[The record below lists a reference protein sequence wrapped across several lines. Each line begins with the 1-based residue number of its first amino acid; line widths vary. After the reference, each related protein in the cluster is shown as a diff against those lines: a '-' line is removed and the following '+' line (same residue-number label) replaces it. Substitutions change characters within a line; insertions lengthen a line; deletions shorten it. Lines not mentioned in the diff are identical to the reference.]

1 MAIDGTLFDK
11 IWRSH
16 VVRALDDDTFLL
28 HIDRHMLQET
38 TCGKAFAGLDGAGR
52 VTRNPQ
58 LTYAVIDHIV
68 STQDGRDGDTFEGGR
83 EFVHALRR
91 NCATHNIEFFDVDD
105 PKQGIVHVIAP
116 ELGIALPGT
125 TLVCGDSHT
134 ATSGALGCYAC
145 GIGTSEVEHVL
156 ATQTLVQRKPMRMRI
171 NFHGELGV
179 GVAAKDLV
187 LYLIGQIG
195 IAAGRG
201 YVVEYAGETIRN
213 MPMEGRLTVC
223 NMSIELGARAGLI
236 APDETT
242 FTYLKGLAYAPQG
255 ASWDEALAH
264 WRTLASDADAVY
276 DKELDVDC
284 STIEPQVTWGT
295 TVQDVSTVHAQVPDP
310 ATIDDDARRQSV
322 QRSLDYIDLKPGQR
336 LAGVPIDVAFI
347 GSCTNGRLSD
357 LQAAAAIAR
366 GRHVA
371 PKVRA
376 LVVPGS
382 AHVRKAAEALGLDQ
396 IFKDAG
402 FEWREAGCS
411 MCVAINDDQ
420 VAPGQR
426 CISTSNRN
434 FENRQGPRSRTH
446 LASPASVAAA
456 AVAGVITDHRTLS
469 Q

>member
-1 MAIDGTLFDK
+1 M
-11 IWRSH
+11 
-16 VVRALDDDTFLL
+16 
-28 HIDRHMLQET
+28 
-38 TCGKAFAGLDGAGR
+38 
-52 VTRNPQ
+52 
-58 LTYAVIDHIV
+58 VIDNRGRAARLDVALYEFAFVLGV
-68 STQDGRDGDTFEGGR
+68 SQF
-83 EFVHALRR
+83 L
-91 NCATHNIEFFDVDD
+91 IEFFDVDD

-125 TLVCGDSHT
+125 TLVYGDSHT
-134 ATSGALGCYAC
+134 ATSDALGCYAC

-156 ATQTLVQRKPMRMRI
+156 ATQTLVQRKPLRMRI

-179 GVAAKDLV
+179 DVAAKDLV
-187 LYLIGQIG
+187 LYMIGQIG

-223 NMSIELGARAGLI
+223 NMSIELGARASLI

-255 ASWDEALAH
+255 GSWDAALAY
-264 WRTLASDADAVY
+264 WRTLPSDADAVY

-310 ATIDDDARRQSV
+310 ATIGDDERRQSV
-322 QRSLDYIDLKPGQR
+322 QRSLDYIGLLPGQR
-336 LAGVPIDVAFI
+336 LAGVPINVAFI
-347 GSCTNGRLSD
+347 GSCTDGRLSD

-371 PKVRA
+371 PEVRA

-402 FEWREAGCS
+402 FEWREAG
-411 MCVAINDDQ
+411 
-420 VAPGQR
+420 
-426 CISTSNRN
+426 
-434 FENRQGPRSRTH
+434 
-446 LASPASVAAA
+446 
-456 AVAGVITDHRTLS
+456 
-469 Q
+469 